1 MNKDIFTRNFIT
13 ELYAEVDIDL
23 TEKLKGNFG
32 LRGGALAT
40 EGKNYWSLRPR
51 ASLRYLLTGQV
62 SAKFSYSRMTQYL
75 HQLQNTTLGIPTEL
89 WVSSTNKVKPGKSDL
104 FSTGIFWEPTNKYN
118 FSTEVFY
125 TNLNDIL
132 QYKDGTLALKER
144 DDSWE
149 DFVATGK
156 GKSYGLEL
164 MAEKKT
170 GSLTGWVAYT
180 LSKSTRQ
187 FDEIN
192 FGETFPYAYDRRHQF
207 NINFDYIIDE
217 KIKKGKSITKDIS
230 ASFNYASGKY
240 ITLATQ
246 EYQAIPLPL
255 MEGSRYNAGW
265 FTQKEFAKFG

>member
-1 MNKDIFTRNFIT
+1 
-13 ELYAEVDIDL
+13 
-23 TEKLKGNFG
+23 
-32 LRGGALAT
+32 
-40 EGKNYWSLRPR
+40 
-51 ASLRYLLTGQV
+51 
-62 SAKFSYSRMTQYL
+62 L

-89 WVSSTNKVKPGKSDL
+89 WVSSTNKIKPGTSDL

-118 FSTEVFY
+118 FSAEVFY

-144 DDSWE
+144 GDSWE
-149 DFVATGK
+149 DFVTTGK

-164 MAEKKT
+164 MAEKRA

-187 FDEIN
+187 FVEIN
-192 FGETFPYAYDRRHQF
+192 FGEPFPYAYDRRHQL
-207 NINFDYIIDE
+207 NINTDYIIGE
-217 KIKKGKSITKDIS
+217 KIKKGKTIKKDIS

-255 MEGSRYNAGW
+255 MEGSRYNTGW
-265 FTQKEFAKFG
+265 FAQRSLLNSVNNYKMPAFHNLNISYRIERQSADKTITWNFSVYNVYNRLNPWYYYKQGDKMKQITLFPIIPSVSYTYKW